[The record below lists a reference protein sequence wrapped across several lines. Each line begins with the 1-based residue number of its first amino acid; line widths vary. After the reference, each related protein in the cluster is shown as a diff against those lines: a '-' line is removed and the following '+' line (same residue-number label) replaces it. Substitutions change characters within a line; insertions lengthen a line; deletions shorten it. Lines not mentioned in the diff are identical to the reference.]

1 MVMALISKSDSD
13 LVKQS
18 IAYKSKP
25 NSKIAKVEYLK
36 SSRIIMTL
44 HRSVLSGVMAI
55 KVWEVR
61 VDDWRDNWFDQRGIY
76 WGRTG
81 DSRWTNFWLP
91 TTEEKLKGL
100 IENYDTDV
108 AARDIRSAFEFI
120 AQVREDRK
128 KEIEEIVRLELE

>member
-1 MVMALISKSDSD
+1 MVMALISEADSD

-18 IAYKSKP
+18 IAYKSRP
-25 NSKIAKVEYLK
+25 NPQIARVDFIR
-36 SSRIIMTL
+36 SRRILMTY
-44 HRSVLSGVMAI
+44 HRSVLTGVMVI

-61 VDDWRDNWFDQRGIY
+61 VKGWRDNWYDRRGVY

-81 DSRWTNFWLP
+81 KRRWTNFWLP

-100 IENYDTDV
+100 IENYDTD
-108 AARDIRSAFEFI
+108 AAAQDTIAAFEFI
-120 AQVREDRK
+120 AKVREDRK